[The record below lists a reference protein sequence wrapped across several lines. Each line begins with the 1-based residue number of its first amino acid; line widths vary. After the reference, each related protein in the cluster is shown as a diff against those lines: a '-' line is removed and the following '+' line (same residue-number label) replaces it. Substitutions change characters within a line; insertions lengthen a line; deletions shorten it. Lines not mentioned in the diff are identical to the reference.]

1 MGKGME
7 PKKSYDDK
15 KYKANYDG
23 IDWSST
29 RRDKNKSYNTSY
41 VGDPK
46 AKVKARKN
54 KQGLMGS
61 KTRVHGDRKA
71 KHTKK
76 IHQEEI
82 DDAI

>member
-1 MGKGME
+1 MRKGI
-7 PKKSYDDK
+7 KSK
-15 KYKANYDG
+15 RGYKDNYDA
-23 IDWSST
+23 IDFSG
-29 RRDKNKSYNTSY
+29 
-41 VGDPK
+41 V
-46 AKVKARKN
+46 RKN
-54 KQGLMGS
+54 RQGLMGS